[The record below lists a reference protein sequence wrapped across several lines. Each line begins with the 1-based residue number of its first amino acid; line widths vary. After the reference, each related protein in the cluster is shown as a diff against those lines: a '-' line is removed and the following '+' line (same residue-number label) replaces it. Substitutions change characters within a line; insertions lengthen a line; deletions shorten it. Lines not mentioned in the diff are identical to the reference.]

1 MNVNINNKWAAAIV
15 FVLLGIFTMLVPTD
29 EEDKKDG
36 ETTKE
41 TTEQK
46 TEEKKDSVVVNPVL
60 DTDPYQELDDL
71 IGLDNV
77 KQEVKSLA
85 NFVRLQKQRQEKG
98 LKTPKLSYHLVFT
111 GSPGTG
117 KTTVAR
123 IVARIYKDLGILKKG
138 QIFKCPPKRGTKSMN
153 WCVGR
158 GQPAILL

>member
-85 NFVRLQKQRQEKG
+85 NFV
-98 LKTPKLSYHLVFT
+98 KL
-111 GSPGTG
+111 
-117 KTTVAR
+117 
-123 IVARIYKDLGILKKG
+123 
-138 QIFKCPPKRGTKSMN
+138 
-153 WCVGR
+153 
-158 GQPAILL
+158 

>member
-60 DTDPYQELDDL
+60 DTDPYQ
-71 IGLDNV
+71 
-77 KQEVKSLA
+77 
-85 NFVRLQKQRQEKG
+85 
-98 LKTPKLSYHLVFT
+98 
-111 GSPGTG
+111 
-117 KTTVAR
+117 
-123 IVARIYKDLGILKKG
+123 
-138 QIFKCPPKRGTKSMN
+138 
-153 WCVGR
+153 
-158 GQPAILL
+158 

>member
-36 ETTKE
+36 EETTKE

-71 IGLDNV
+71 IICRKKL
-77 KQEVKSLA
+77 
-85 NFVRLQKQRQEKG
+85 
-98 LKTPKLSYHLVFT
+98 LKLNNEE
-111 GSPGTG
+111 
-117 KTTVAR
+117 
-123 IVARIYKDLGILKKG
+123 
-138 QIFKCPPKRGTKSMN
+138 TK
-153 WCVGR
+153 
-158 GQPAILL
+158 